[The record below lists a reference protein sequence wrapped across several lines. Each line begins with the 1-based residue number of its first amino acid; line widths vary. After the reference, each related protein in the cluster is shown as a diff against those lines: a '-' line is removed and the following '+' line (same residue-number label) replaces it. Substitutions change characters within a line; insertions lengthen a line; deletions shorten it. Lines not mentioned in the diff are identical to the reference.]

1 MAQSEEIDLPP
12 QTVFEVASHVNNSV
26 PAPPGTAVELPN
38 RRSEPPTRWLWGRA
52 RSAAA
57 VDASLHHWVVG
68 ASGQD
73 APAGGN
79 SAWRPRVRCCPPIPF
94 S

>member
-1 MAQSEEIDLPP
+1 MLEID
-12 QTVFEVASHVNNSV
+12 QQGAFEGASHVNNTV
-26 PAPPGTAVELPN
+26 PAPSATAVELPN

-57 VDASLHHWVVG
+57 VDASLHHWSAG